1 MLPKH
6 EKFVIHCVQ
15 LIYSF
20 VLVIIMKTSIINA
33 YRTQTT
39 MTRLKDIQERL
50 LGLNIIYTVRILNLV
65 VLYILAPQMKKAIV
79 SKAIYVI

>member
-1 MLPKH
+1 
-6 EKFVIHCVQ
+6 
-15 LIYSF
+15 
-20 VLVIIMKTSIINA
+20 MKTSIINA

-39 MTRLKDIQERL
+39 MTRLKDIRARL

-79 SKAIYVI
+79 SEAIYVI